1 MSVSPLPAR
10 VLSELDHIRIANL
23 LKQPGMDF
31 AADLAALLD
40 AAELLS
46 PRALPSDLVT
56 MNSRVRIADHQ
67 AGNER
72 ELTLCYPHDT
82 NPDTGFVSV
91 LSPVG
96 TSLLGLREGALAHW
110 PMPSGAQAS
119 ARILKVLYQPEDHGE
134 FLR

>member
-1 MSVSPLPAR
+1 MSVSPSPAR
-10 VLSELDHIRIANL
+10 VLSELDHIRISNL
-23 LKQPGMDF
+23 LKPPGMDF
-31 AADLAALLD
+31 TADLAALLD
-40 AAELLS
+40 NAELLS
-46 PRALPSDLVT
+46 PRALPPDLVT
-56 MNSRVRIADHQ
+56 MNSRVRIADPQ
-67 AGNER
+67 TGDAR

-96 TSLLGLREGALAHW
+96 TSLLGLREGAQAHW

>member
-1 MSVSPLPAR
+1 MSVSPSPTR

-31 AADLAALLD
+31 ATDLVALLD
-40 AAELLS
+40 NAELLS
-46 PRALPSDLVT
+46 PRALPPDLVT

-67 AGNER
+67 TGDER

-82 NPDTGFVSV
+82 NPDTDFVSV

-110 PMPSGAQAS
+110 PTPAGGQAS